1 MSAADIRT
9 ALKRASELKQ
19 SGGILSGKDLDAIKS
34 SPEELES
41 YRKDYHNG
49 IFPPS
54 LKRILKKHIHI
65 RNPNDY
71 LTLYVVYRRIFPDL
85 NLKLYTTLLKELAQN
100 PKLKKERRKL
110 KAMLKKSQRG
120 LNKLRDGFI
129 FTAS

>member
-1 MSAADIRT
+1 MLILLNMNAEDISS
-9 ALKRASELKQ
+9 ALKRASKLKQ
-19 SGGILSGKDLDAIKS
+19 NGGKLSGKDLEAIKS

-71 LTLYVVYRRIFPDL
+71 LTLYVVYRSIFPDM
-85 NLKLYTTLLKELAQN
+85 NLKYTTLLKELAQN
-100 PKLKKERRKL
+100 PKLKKTKEI
-110 KAMLKKSQRG
+110 KKKKKQAW
-120 LNKLRDGFI
+120 I
-129 FTAS
+129 

>member
-1 MSAADIRT
+1 MNAEDIST

-19 SGGILSGKDLDAIKS
+19 SGGKLSSKDLDASKS

-65 RNPNDY
+65 RNPNDVLNSLRGIQEHISRY
-71 LTLYVVYRRIFPDL
+71 EPEVVHNTIEIISTKPKIEKR
-85 NLKLYTTLLKELAQN
+85 TKEI
-100 PKLKKERRKL
+100 KSGVEKK
-110 KAMLKKSQRG
+110 Q
-120 LNKLRDGFI
+120 
-129 FTAS
+129 TWT